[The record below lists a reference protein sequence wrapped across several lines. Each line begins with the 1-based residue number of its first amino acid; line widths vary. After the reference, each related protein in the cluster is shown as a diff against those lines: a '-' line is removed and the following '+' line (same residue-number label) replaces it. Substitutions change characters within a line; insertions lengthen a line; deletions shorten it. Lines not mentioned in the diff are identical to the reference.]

1 MSSSQVDSIQ
11 LTAWM
16 TLIILAE
23 IAGFVIG
30 FLQNDSGPAF
40 NVYGYSYSVA
50 KGAARSIQVC
60 LLLCK
65 NGYCSA
71 LKSDLKPEQSDL
83 A

>member
-1 MSSSQVDSIQ
+1 MSSLQVDRIQ

-23 IAGFVIG
+23 IAGFVVG
-30 FLQNDSGPAF
+30 FLQNDSGRAF
-40 NVYGYSYSVA
+40 NVYGYSYPVA

-60 LLLCK
+60 LPLCK
-65 NGYCSA
+65 NSITI
-71 LKSDLKPEQSDL
+71 DLKPKQSDL